1 MQKTVMITVNVA
13 NAGDEFIKQQ
23 HLQAIANAA
32 DDETLAV
39 MGQYANKP
47 GTLDKLKG
55 FLKNPLIA
63 GFAKKL

>member
-1 MQKTVMITVNVA
+1 MITVTVA
-13 NAGDEFIKQQ
+13 KSGDEFIKQQ

-39 MGQYANKP
+39 MGEYANKP

-55 FLKNPLIA
+55 LLKNPLLA
-63 GFAKKL
+63 KFAKGF